1 MVKRHTR
8 STRIARQDDPAL
20 TRRDFV
26 AGAVAVGAALSGAVP
41 GFVGPAFA
49 AQPVLKTGD
58 FTITSLSDGHLSL
71 PAAFAATNA
80 SPDERA
86 AALAKAGQT
95 GDMVSSPL
103 NVTLITTPSEKILV
117 DTGSGSRFVNT
128 AGELAGAL
136 DALGVAPDE
145 ITKVVYTHAH
155 PDHCWGTLDDFDEL
169 TFSSAEHII
178 NEAEYNYWM
187 SPKAL
192 SDMPEERKAFA
203 AGAKRQLLAAKDQ
216 IKTVKPGADIV
227 TGVRVLDTAGHTPGH
242 ISLEVGTGNDRIL
255 VVGDALTH
263 PVIAF
268 EHPDWVPGGDQDGTK
283 AAAMRK
289 SLLGKLASE
298 GQRIIGYH
306 LPTPGFG
313 RCVKRG
319 TGFAF
324 EAVKA

>member
-1 MVKRHTR
+1 
-8 STRIARQDDPAL
+8 
-20 TRRDFV
+20 
-26 AGAVAVGAALSGAVP
+26 
-41 GFVGPAFA
+41 
-49 AQPVLKTGD
+49 
-58 FTITSLSDGHLSL
+58 
-71 PAAFAATNA
+71 
-80 SPDERA
+80 
-86 AALAKAGQT
+86 
-95 GDMVSSPL
+95 
-103 NVTLITTPSEKILV
+103 
-117 DTGSGSRFVNT
+117 
-128 AGELAGAL
+128 
-136 DALGVAPDE
+136 
-145 ITKVVYTHAH
+145 
-155 PDHCWGTLDDFDEL
+155 
-169 TFSSAEHII
+169 
-178 NEAEYNYWM
+178 M

-203 AGAKRQLLAAKDQ
+203 AGAKRQLMAAKDQ
-216 IKTVKPGADIV
+216 IKTVRPGADIV

-268 EHPDWVPGGDQDGTK
+268 EHPDWVPGGDQDGAK
-283 AAAMRK
+283 AAATRK